1 MKFTPT
7 IEICIIF
14 HLFLPKKEKVIYFA
28 LYEKL
33 TSVEDCSLCF
43 TVTSE
48 KDSFPIL
55 LHCSTD

>member
-1 MKFTPT
+1 MKFTQT

-14 HLFLPKKEKVIYFA
+14 HVSAKKKVIYFA

-33 TSVEDCSLCF
+33 TLFEDCSLCF

-48 KDSFPIL
+48 KDSFPVL
-55 LHCSTD
+55 LLCSAD